1 MKMKKLVCA
10 IAVGLL
16 TSAGAFAQVANV
28 KSAEKIASS
37 DKPDLAEARR
47 LITEALANDETKNDP
62 YTWYV
67 AGLIENKAYTEGF
80 KQAAIDQNA
89 DRTAMYTALT
99 ASVPSWL

>member
-37 DKPDLAEARR
+37 DKPDSPKLAASSPKLSLTMRR
-47 LITEALANDETKNDP
+47 RMTPIR
-62 YTWYV
+62 
-67 AGLIENKAYTEGF
+67 G
-80 KQAAIDQNA
+80 
-89 DRTAMYTALT
+89 M
-99 ASVPSWL
+99 

>member
-47 LITEALANDETKNDP
+47 LITEAS
-62 YTWYV
+62 Y
-67 AGLIENKAYTEGF
+67 KASPITRYNQY
-80 KQAAIDQNA
+80 K
-89 DRTAMYTALT
+89 
-99 ASVPSWL
+99 

>member
-62 YTWYV
+62 
-67 AGLIENKAYTEGF
+67 
-80 KQAAIDQNA
+80 
-89 DRTAMYTALT
+89 
-99 ASVPSWL
+99 

>member
-47 LITEALANDETKNDP
+47 LITEALAND
-62 YTWYV
+62 
-67 AGLIENKAYTEGF
+67 
-80 KQAAIDQNA
+80 
-89 DRTAMYTALT
+89 
-99 ASVPSWL
+99 

>member
-16 TSAGAFAQVANV
+16 TSAGAAQVANV

-62 YTWYV
+62 IR
-67 AGLIENKAYTEGF
+67 G
-80 KQAAIDQNA
+80 
-89 DRTAMYTALT
+89 M
-99 ASVPSWL
+99 

>member
-47 LITEALANDETKNDP
+47 LITELS
-62 YTWYV
+62 
-67 AGLIENKAYTEGF
+67 
-80 KQAAIDQNA
+80 
-89 DRTAMYTALT
+89 LT
-99 ASVPSWL
+99 MRRRMTPIRGM